1 MPAASTAHP
10 RSRPLT
16 RAPAKARNGRR
27 SGPSRRAGTGVRWD
41 RVGRIAMLCVLAA
54 LLYLYLSAGIH
65 MFSTWRQ
72 SSHARATVSSMES
85 EHRSLVKQHQMLS
98 QLATVEAEAR
108 RLGMMRPGEQPY
120 VMSGLPK
127 N

>member
-1 MPAASTAHP
+1 
-10 RSRPLT
+10 
-16 RAPAKARNGRR
+16 
-27 SGPSRRAGTGVRWD
+27 
-41 RVGRIAMLCVLAA
+41 MLCVIAA

-72 SSHARATVSSMES
+72 SSHDRALVTSMER
-85 EHRSLVKQHQMLS
+85 EHGSLVHQHATLS

-108 RLGMMRPGEQPY
+108 RLGMMNPGEQPY
-120 VMSGLPK
+120 VVGGLPK